1 MDATNGKTQQMF
13 GGQLMTWLSILSAIK
28 RFFYV
33 CVKWILENKRWALII
48 ILLICCLFQSCQVN
62 QLSGQIKTLKQQH
75 ADYVTQQ
82 QLAAEKAKVQAAQQ
96 EKIWAEQITKAE
108 QNYNVKI
115 KQVQSDAIAAQ
126 SSANSLSK
134 QLNEA
139 NKRLSTASRE
149 TSNEYCATL
158 GNVFERSIEE
168 YTKMARYADEHR
180 ANEERLSDAWP

>member
-1 MDATNGKTQQMF
+1 MI
-13 GGQLMTWLSILSAIK
+13 WLSILSAIK

-62 QLSGQIKTLKQQH
+62 KLAGQIKTLKQQH
-75 ADYVTQQ
+75 ADYMTQQ
-82 QLAAEKAKVQAAQQ
+82 QLATEKAKVQAAQQ
-96 EKIWAEQITKAE
+96 EKTWSEKITKAE

-115 KQVQSDAIAAQ
+115 KQIQSDATAAQ
-126 SSANSLSK
+126 SSADSLSK
-134 QLNEA
+134 QLSIA
-139 NKRLSTASRE
+139 KKRLSTATRE
-149 TSNEYCATL
+149 TSSEYCSTL

>member
-1 MDATNGKTQQMF
+1 
-13 GGQLMTWLSILSAIK
+13 MTYLYLAAKFW
-28 RFFYV
+28 RE
-33 CVKWILENKRWALII
+33 CII
-48 ILLICCLFQSCQVN
+48 VVLAFLLLICLFIQNHQV
-62 QLSGQIKTLKQQH
+62 SELKDQKKQH

-108 QNYNVKI
+108 QNYNGKI
-115 KQVQSDAIAAQ
+115 KQIQSDAIAAQ

-180 ANEERLSDAWP
+180 VNEEKLSEAWPSD